1 MRRQL
6 VAVSPSYL
14 LSLST
19 AIDDVISR
27 PSHRVAS
34 TNVSLVVRNIASL
47 RSPQFFCMHVS
58 HLSVRPTS

>member
-34 TNVSLVVRNIASL
+34 TDVSLVVRNIASL
-47 RSPQFFCMHVS
+47 
-58 HLSVRPTS
+58 